1 MRSTMKSISV
11 LNIIEIPLDQ
21 RIQLVE
27 DIWDSIAEV
36 PQSVV
41 VPDWHKKELEKRL
54 EDYHANPES
63 ASPWAEV
70 KERILG

>member
-1 MRSTMKSISV
+1 MKTLSASK
-11 LNIIEIPLDQ
+11 IIEIPIDQ

-36 PQSVV
+36 PQSVK

-54 EDYHANPES
+54 ENYHANPEEE
-63 ASPWAEV
+63 SPWAEV
-70 KERILG
+70 KERFLG